1 MKTIKSYLPIF
12 QGFYGSLFDSDQ
24 AEEMVLEN
32 EDLQF
37 DEIEFDYKEYRNR
50 VAEKCV
56 DSVSMFLWNEGSLD
70 DLIINI
76 EFEEVY
82 SPRFYNFTNDV
93 INCTYKITDV
103 DFNKLLEYCKTNLSE
118 FKTFLEDNYSG
129 YSGFISFFD
138 TEPKKWF
145 NEYLKEDSDKFERA
159 FASILEFYLENE
171 DYTVDDMLSD
181 IQEELGIIDYKL
193 LTE

>member
-1 MKTIKSYLPIF
+1 MRTIKSYLPIF
-12 QGFYGSLFDSDQ
+12 VGFYGSLFDSDQ
-24 AEEMVLEN
+24 AEDMVLEN

-37 DEIEFDYKEYRNR
+37 DEVEFDYKEYRNR

-56 DSVSMFLWNEGSLD
+56 SSVWNFLKNDGFEID
-70 DLIINI
+70 I

-82 SPRFYNFTNDV
+82 SPRQYNFTNDV
-93 INCTYKITDV
+93 INCTYKITDA

-118 FKTFLEDNYSG
+118 FKTFLEYKYSS

-159 FASILEFYLENE
+159 FEGILEFYLENE
-171 DYTVDDMLSD
+171 NYVVDDMLSD
-181 IQEELGIIDYKL
+181 VQEELSIIDYKI

>member
-37 DEIEFDYKEYRNR
+37 DEVEFDFKEYRNR

-56 DSVSMFLWNEGSLD
+56 SSVWNFLKNDGFEID
-70 DLIINI
+70 I

-82 SPRFYNFTNDV
+82 SPKFYNFTNDV
-93 INCTYKITDV
+93 INCTYKISDR
-103 DFNKLLEYCKTNLSE
+103 DFNSLIYYCEFNLSE
-118 FKTFLEDNYSG
+118 FKTFLEDNYSS
-129 YSGFISFFD
+129 YSGFISFFA

-159 FASILEFYLENE
+159 FAGILEFYLENE

-181 IQEELGIIDYKL
+181 VQEELSYIDYKL

>member
-1 MKTIKSYLPIF
+1 MKIIKSYLPVF
-12 QGFYGSLFDSDQ
+12 QGFYGTFFDSDQ
-24 AEEMVLEN
+24 SEDTVLEK

-37 DEIEFDYKEYRNR
+37 DDVEFDHKEYRNR

-56 DSVSMFLWNEGSLD
+56 SSVWNFLKNDGFEID
-70 DLIINI
+70 I

-82 SPRFYNFTNDV
+82 SPRQYNFTNDV
-93 INCTYKITDV
+93 INCTYKITDA
-103 DFNKLLEYCKTNLSE
+103 DFNKLLEYCKTNLSD
-118 FKTFLEDNYSG
+118 FKTFLEDNYSS
-129 YSGFISFFD
+129 YSGFISFFA

-159 FASILEFYLENE
+159 FEGILEFYLENE
-171 DYTVDDMLSD
+171 NYVVDDMLSD
-181 IQEELGIIDYKL
+181 VQEELNIINYKI